1 MNKSFRSAFIVPN
14 RRFFAVRRE
23 DRPPSAAIFEPR
35 TLERI
40 QTAQITSVRGFV
52 ETTDP
57 ASRRGIWLDIPPVK
71 QTVATR
77 DNRAVSIYRRDGD
90 ASPFLSI
97 ILTDDSAEAQK
108 ALAELVDLEKAR
120 FVTNPMLDLRDAFD
134 RIGAAVTPLDTG
146 RTLNRLE
153 RAEILRGWF
162 KLNGFPL
169 LSVTT
174 PHYAGATAVEVALPH
189 SHDRALIDNMHR
201 RLSELLATLFPNHRN
216 RPDPDS
222 DYYGYLAWSIK

>member
-1 MNKSFRSAFIVPN
+1 MNKSFRSQFIVPN

-23 DRPPSAAIFEPR
+23 GRPPNAAIFEPR

-77 DNRAVSIYRRDGD
+77 DNRAVSIYRHDSD

-97 ILTDDSAEAQK
+97 ILTDDPAEAQK
-108 ALAELVDLEKAR
+108 ALAELVDLEQAR
-120 FVTNPMLDLRDAFD
+120 FVANPMLDLRDALD
-134 RIGAAVTPLDTG
+134 RIGSPVTPLDTG
-146 RTLNRLE
+146 RTLSRLE
-153 RAEILRGWF
+153 RAELLRGWF

-174 PHYAGATAVEVALPH
+174 PHYAGATSVEVALPH
-189 SHDRALIDNMHR
+189 SDDRPLIDTMHR
-201 RLSELLATLFPNHRN
+201 RLHELLAALFPNHRN
-216 RPDPDS
+216 VPDPDS
-222 DYYGYLAWSIK
+222 DYYGYIAWSIK